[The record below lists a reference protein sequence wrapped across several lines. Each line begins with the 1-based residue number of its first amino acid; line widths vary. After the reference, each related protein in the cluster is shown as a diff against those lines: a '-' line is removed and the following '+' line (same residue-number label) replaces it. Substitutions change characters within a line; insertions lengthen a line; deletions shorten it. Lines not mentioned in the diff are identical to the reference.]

1 MKQQHKNP
9 LSKKTCK
16 HCGSHFKTSHKSKQ
30 YCTEKCQNDAKCA
43 RYYKSNKTTQVN
55 RYETKRKKLI
65 ATGFG
70 RWLLKECQRAETVQI
85 LEGHTVESLN
95 DLFELFKRRSKASG
109 YVDGKP
115 TGAYELSH
123 IWPVKGTQNK
133 MGLLHPQNLVL
144 APARPNRLH
153 GSKCPTYGF
162 EDIGRFLPTTAL
174 LSRYSVSKEN
184 SLAEVER
191 QVFRLLGAT
200 WQRFVAT
207 LVLQQGQQEQLRK
220 KLQKTLNVK
229 LPVDLSIE
237 QLKAIADKSGVSYF
251 SANFDAHSAVSVFA
265 KELQRFGHFKGSE
278 YGVYASWLE
287 LYELEFDF
295 LTGGDLGG
303 LAEVEQD
310 ELEELL
316 VCEVFAILHG
326 QTKPPRTAKAQE
338 LLFLLV
344 TQQKCIQAHDQTSFL
359 IKEYTEEEEAE
370 DWIL

>member
-1 MKQQHKNP
+1 MKKQHKNQF
-9 LSKKTCK
+9 SKKVCK
-16 HCGSHFKTSHKSKQ
+16 HCDSHFETKHKSQQ
-30 YCTEKCQNDAKCA
+30 YCSAKCKNDAKCA
-43 RYYKSNKTTQVN
+43 RYYKSKKTTQVK

-109 YVDGKP
+109 YVDGTP
-115 TGAYELSH
+115 TGAFELSH
-123 IWPVKGTQNK
+123 IWSVKGNMHK

-144 APARPNRLH
+144 APARLNRLH
-153 GSKCPTYGF
+153 GSKTPSEGF
-162 EDIGRFLPTTAL
+162 EGIGRYLLASAL

-220 KLQKTLNVK
+220 KLQKTLNVR

-265 KELQRFGHFKGSE
+265 KELQRFGHVKGSE

-287 LYELEFDF
+287 LYEHEFDF
-295 LTGGDLGG
+295 FTGSDLGG
-303 LAEVEQD
+303 LAEVEQH

-344 TQQKCIQAHDQTSFL
+344 SPQKCIQAHDQTSFL
-359 IKEYTEEEEAE
+359 IKEYAEEEEAE